1 VVQSIEKNMRTW
13 EMKRFFAYI
22 IVMLL
27 FSAGAVFAGEQ
38 GGYEAQTFP
47 PQSTNDPN
55 AQGDRPGPGS
65 KNSTD
70 TTSGSKEAGPLYRH
84 DESANSVKSRW
95 QIDMGGYVGVDVERR
110 Q

>member
-1 VVQSIEKNMRTW
+1 VTKYEDVR
-13 EMKRFFAYI
+13 MKRFFAF
-22 IVMLL
+22 VMVILL
-27 FSAGAVFAGEQ
+27 CSAGAVFAGER
-38 GGYEAQTFP
+38 GSYAAQPFP
-47 PQSTNDPN
+47 PQSTNDPS

-70 TTSGSKEAGPLYRH
+70 TTSGSKEAGPVYRH
-84 DESANSVKSRW
+84 DESPNSVKSRW